1 MAHKKSGGV
10 ARNGRDSNAKYR
22 GIKRGENSFVKSGTI
37 ILKQCGTKIHPGE
50 NVGMGR
56 DFTLYALIDG
66 KVHFETKRNRK
77 FVSVY
82 NNTQQ

>member
-10 ARNGRDSNAKYR
+10 ARNGRDSKPKYR
-22 GIKRGENSFVKSGTI
+22 GIKRGENSLVKSGTI
-37 ILKQCGTKIHPGE
+37 ILKQCGTKVHPGE

-82 NNTQQ
+82 NETHQ